1 MSRDTPAAAPPPA
14 LSPYDW
20 RVWKGIPDERS
31 YSGTKIDELL
41 AEYAAHLQ
49 AELERRDK
57 VLKEI
62 KTEVTSTEPGSIR
75 DAIERLNKRAEAAAA
90 RCRVLEEAIQPF
102 IGRVSA
108 NLEEL
113 DVHITV
119 TKQEFERLREALAP
133 GQEGK
138 S

>member
-90 RCRVLEEAIQPF
+90 RCRLS
-102 IGRVSA
+102 SA
-108 NLEEL
+108 KRA
-113 DVHITV
+113 TA
-119 TKQEFERLREALAP
+119 ALYCSMRSTRACCSSA
-133 GQEGK
+133 GSFSAK
-138 S
+138 ARMFWTSASAS